1 MVIGKCK
8 AGKKKV
14 NLKNMTRKKLD
25 QFVRPMLANETN
37 DPFNDQD
44 WIFEI
49 KWDGYRAIAE
59 VDNGDVRLYS
69 RNGLSFD
76 NKYPVVFNELK
87 NIKHQAVLDGE
98 IVIVDEDGRS
108 NFQRLQHYEEN
119 TQYPICYYAFD
130 LLELNGK
137 DICGLQLLERKKLLK
152 KLIPKSKVLKYSDH

>member
-1 MVIGKCK
+1 M
-8 AGKKKV
+8 A
-14 NLKNMTRKKLD
+14 RKKLD

-98 IVIVDEDGRS
+98 IVIVDEDGR
-108 NFQRLQHYEEN
+108 
-119 TQYPICYYAFD
+119 
-130 LLELNGK
+130 
-137 DICGLQLLERKKLLK
+137 
-152 KLIPKSKVLKYSDH
+152 